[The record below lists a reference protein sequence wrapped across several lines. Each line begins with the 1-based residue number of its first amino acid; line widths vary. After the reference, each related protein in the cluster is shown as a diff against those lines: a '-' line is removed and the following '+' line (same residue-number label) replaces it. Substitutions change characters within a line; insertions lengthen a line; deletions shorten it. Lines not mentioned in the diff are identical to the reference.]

1 MQQKAIFI
9 LLFTLCLGFGLGFL
23 TNGYLV
29 RQDMNKVKKF
39 ATQNGFENMINDLHL
54 ADSQKQKIQPLIDSN
69 YELIQWYNDMYRQD
83 LQDMQDSLY
92 TAISQVLSTEQ
103 QQKLAKEKATFE
115 QRIQKS
121 QQEKKTNN
129 STSATPTNKTNTAPS
144 ATAPSTASPSTNS
157 TSPSNEKATSNTP
170 ATAPDASTSPPP
182 LRPPP
187 PHFPPPPHHRPP
199 PFPPADS
206 LAMLPKAERDSIIRL
221 RYERLQRY
229 MRRNDMDTSDLRP
242 AQKRL
247 YQWYEQY
254 LSGDTLSS
262 PPRLL
267 HKHPP
272 RPRF

>member
-9 LLFTLCLGFGLGFL
+9 LLITLCLGFGLGFL

-39 ATQNGFENMINDLHL
+39 ATQNGFENMIDDLHL
-54 ADSQKQKIQPLIDSN
+54 ADSQKQKIQPLIDNN

-92 TAISQVLSTEQ
+92 VAISQVLNTEQ

-115 QRIQKS
+115 QQIQKN
-121 QQEKKTNN
+121 QQEKKNTH
-129 STSATPTNKTNTAPS
+129 TSASTTPTNKTNTAPT
-144 ATAPSTASPSTNS
+144 TAIPPS
-157 TSPSNEKATSNTP
+157 TSPSTHNAPTTNEKVSPNTP
-170 ATAPDASTSPPP
+170 ATAPIAPTPPP
-182 LRPPP
+182 PSLRPP
-187 PHFPPPPHHRPP
+187 PHFPPPRPHVRPS
-199 PFPPADS
+199 FPPADS
-206 LAMLPKAERDSIIRL
+206 LMMLPKAERDSIIRL

-247 YQWYEQY
+247 YQWYERY

-272 RPRF
+272 RF